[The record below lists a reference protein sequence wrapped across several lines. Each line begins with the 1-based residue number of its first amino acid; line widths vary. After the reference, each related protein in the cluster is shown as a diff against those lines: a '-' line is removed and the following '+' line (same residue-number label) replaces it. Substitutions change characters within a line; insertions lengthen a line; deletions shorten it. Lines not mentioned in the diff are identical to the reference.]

1 MPAAANR
8 IEFPRGEDAWSENQ
22 ADALLRMV
30 EDIFHRRDLEA
41 LVNGFTEDCVVRFSA
56 VPEFRGR
63 EKLRE
68 LFAARFARQQNYR
81 LAKTL
86 RMLRGNQ
93 LGNVWTGTW
102 TDARNGRPMEGFG
115 VEFWTMRDG
124 RIAVWEASFS
134 VWEAGGERSSGV
146 T

>member
-1 MPAAANR
+1 MPAAADR
-8 IEFPRGEDAWSENQ
+8 IEFPRGEDPWSEPQ
-22 ADALLRMV
+22 ARALLRLV

-41 LVNGFTEDCVVRFSA
+41 LVSGFTDDCVVRFSA

-68 LFAARFARQQNYR
+68 LFAARFARQQGYR
-81 LAKTL
+81 LRKTL
-86 RMLRGNQ
+86 RMLKGNQ
-93 LGNVWTGTW
+93 LGNAWTGTW
-102 TDARNGRPMEGFG
+102 TDARSGKPMEGFG